1 MSKKS
6 KLQYGSYTN
15 TPYVSKYQMDKV
27 APLGNPSPLSTMIKS
42 SVNNTTKLTK
52 VDTQYKPNLIK
63 GVSMKIGNA
72 LKGGVQAL
80 SGGVQAGVQALD
92 KVVSSKGFN
101 QFSQLAGTLN
111 NAIPT
116 MDKTINDTDA
126 ATGEIR
132 NSLNS
137 SLMQGVAGPWGQALG
152 LTSMITGKLGGN
164 TDASEGLG
172 AGNDTLN
179 AVSSFIPGVGFFTGR
194 TQKYTM
200 SDQLKESTGYSGVQN
215 DATKAQKNAGA
226 KLLFGSGKANRQIS
240 EARMDDRAVS
250 GVLDASKQAYNRQA
264 ELSGLLQ
271 MRNTINNQ
279 GGMVYGSYG
288 KDGLRFPTKEELLE
302 VRKLLANKP
311 QKFEKGGKVNVIP
324 DGALHARK
332 HNIPGMEGQITSK
345 GIPVILEEGGE
356 ITQQAEIEK
365 EEIIFHKEVTLK
377 LEELY
382 KLGTDEAAIE
392 AGKILTHEILHNTI
406 DNTNILNTVE

>member
-1 MSKKS
+1 MSKKL
-6 KLQYGSYTN
+6 KLQYGGN

-27 APLGNPSPLSTMIKS
+27 APLGNPSPLSTMIES
-42 SVNNTTKLTK
+42 SVNNKISK
-52 VDTQYKPNLIK
+52 VAVPHKPNLIK
-63 GVSMKIGNA
+63 GVSIKIGNA

-92 KVVSSKGFN
+92 KVVNSKGFN

-116 MDKTINDTDA
+116 MDKTVNDTDA
-126 ATGEIR
+126 AVGEVR
-132 NSLNS
+132 NSVNS

-226 KLLFGSGKANRQIS
+226 KLLFGSGKANRLIS

-302 VRKLLANKP
+302 VRKILANKP

-332 HNIPGMEGQITSK
+332 HNIPGMEGQITPK